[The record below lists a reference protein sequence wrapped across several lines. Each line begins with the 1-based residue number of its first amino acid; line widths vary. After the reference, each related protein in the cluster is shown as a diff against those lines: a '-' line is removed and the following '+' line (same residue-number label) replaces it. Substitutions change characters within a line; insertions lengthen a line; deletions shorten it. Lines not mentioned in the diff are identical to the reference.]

1 MNCSEMIQSA
11 ANNVQEVDDDVV
23 CPICAVQT
31 RLVRAFLDSREGK
44 TVRMFECHECGE
56 LVWVN

>member
-1 MNCSEMIQSA
+1 MNRSNVIQSVA
-11 ANNVQEVDDDVV
+11 HDVREDDDVF
-23 CPICAVQT
+23 CPICAVRT

-44 TVRMFECHECGE
+44 TVRMFECHKCGE